1 MAIGVKSSSKREGD
15 AAKKVMAVEL
25 GKRGAMAKQGEKWGD
40 GKIRKE
46 KGDGRTRNTK
56 IEE

>member
-1 MAIGVKSSSKREGD
+1 M
-15 AAKKVMAVEL
+15 MAVEL